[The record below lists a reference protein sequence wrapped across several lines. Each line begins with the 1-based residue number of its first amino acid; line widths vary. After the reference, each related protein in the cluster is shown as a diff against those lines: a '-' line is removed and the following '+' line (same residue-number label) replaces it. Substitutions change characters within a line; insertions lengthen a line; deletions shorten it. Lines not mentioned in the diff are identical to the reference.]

1 MSQDQVRAAEQLL
14 RRILQ
19 DPHRV
24 VRAIANA
31 PDRPAAR
38 AALQAEFDITEAAAD
53 LVLDQQFSLLIQ
65 DRLNRL

>member
-1 MSQDQVRAAEQLL
+1 VSQSKAEAAEQLL

-24 VRAIANA
+24 IQAIANA

-38 AALQAEFDITEAAAD
+38 AALQAEFDITEAEAD
-53 LVLDQQFSLLIQ
+53 MVLDQQFSLLIH
-65 DRLNRL
+65 DRLNKL

>member
-1 MSQDQVRAAEQLL
+1 MSQDQIRAAEQLL

-31 PDRPAAR
+31 ADRPSAR
-38 AALQAEFDITEAAAD
+38 AALQAEFDITGAAAD
-53 LVLDQQFSLLIQ
+53 MVLDQQFSLLIQ
-65 DRLNRL
+65 DRLNKL

>member
-1 MSQDQVRAAEQLL
+1 MSQDQASAAEQLL

-24 VRAIANA
+24 VPAIANA
-31 PDRPAAR
+31 PDRSSAR

-53 LVLDQQFSLLIQ
+53 MVLDQQFSLLIQ
-65 DRLNRL
+65 DRLSKL